1 MGFLSLLGGVFRNN
15 GYELQHYILD
25 FNPETNKYCYY
36 DNGKPMP
43 YNSLPKNLQRNLDE
57 KNAVLSE
64 NQDLIIKE
72 VRGRN
77 LRPRFEKLKE
87 MGLTLESTKY
97 GSKIPT
103 SPIPSDFSSK
113 LDNMFSEENVLYGI
127 HRIGSSS
134 DDDVLDILEH
144 GLIITGATSSGVC
157 KYGLDYN
164 VGYYLDNMDIKAELL
179 NASGFRNSKGS
190 ILIRIPDEA
199 LSSGRYL
206 VEKDGVIRLDPRFIV
221 GYVPLVFKV
230 DGTVTI
236 DKILSLSQLKLLSMN
251 DLIDP
256 DSDNDALDTGK
267 KSSR

>member
-1 MGFLSLLGGVFRNN
+1 
-15 GYELQHYILD
+15 
-25 FNPETNKYCYY
+25 
-36 DNGKPMP
+36 
-43 YNSLPKNLQRNLDE
+43 
-57 KNAVLSE
+57 
-64 NQDLIIKE
+64 
-72 VRGRN
+72 
-77 LRPRFEKLKE
+77 

-256 DSDNDALDTGK
+256 DSDNDALDAGK

>member
-1 MGFLSLLGGVFRNN
+1 MGFLSLLGDVFRNN

-25 FNPETNKYCYY
+25 FNPETNNYCYY
-36 DNGKPMP
+36 DNGKPVD
-43 YNSLPKNLQRNLDE
+43 YENLPKNLQRNLDI
-57 KNAVLSE
+57 KNAGLLK
-64 NQDLIIKE
+64 NPDLIIKE
-72 VRGRN
+72 VRGVK
-77 LRPRFEKLKE
+77 LRTRFEELKE
-87 MGLTLESTKY
+87 MGLTLEATKY
-97 GSKIPT
+97 RSKIPT
-103 SPIPSDFSSK
+103 SPIPSDFSDK
-113 LDNMFSEENVLYGI
+113 LDNMLSEENVLYGI

-164 VGYYLDNMDIKAELL
+164 VGFYLDNIDIKTELL
-179 NASGFRNSKGS
+179 NASGFRDSKGS
-190 ILIRIPDEA
+190 ILIRIPDDD
-199 LSSGRYL
+199 LSGGRYL
-206 VEKDGVIRLDPRFIV
+206 IEKDGELRLDPRFIV
-221 GYVPLVFKV
+221 GYVPLVFND

-267 KSSR
+267 KPSR